1 MGQGECGPAPEQGK
15 HHQQHRL
22 LWSRWQSPG
31 SISRPKPLVF
41 GFRLFAVYGLSLLTG
56 PWLVNNP
63 WRGHSI
69 FQPQTLPG
77 TFPGEQNPTFCL
89 SSQEGK

>member
-1 MGQGECGPAPEQGK
+1 M
-15 HHQQHRL
+15 
-22 LWSRWQSPG
+22 

-41 GFRLFAVYGLSLLTG
+41 GFRLFVVSGLSLWIE

-63 WRGHSI
+63 SRGHTI

-77 TFPGEQNPTFCL
+77 TFPGEQNPTCCL
-89 SSQEGK
+89 SSQEEK